1 MKFLIDYG
9 VSPLVVDK
17 IIQNNDEILI
27 KNAEFDSE
35 IVLNNIKY
43 FESIG
48 IKRIDDLLIERL
60 DLFFNKTDRLK
71 KEFNKLNISVSKNFI
86 GFLLSWDVKIFAFVP
101 LFTSKVKFIPPKDT
115 VKFVVGLDSKIS
127 KLYLPGV
134 PSLPCNSIRFCIDL
148 PLMLEF
154 SDLRN
159 LYN

>member
-17 IIQNNDEILI
+17 IIQNNDELLI

-71 KEFNKLNISVSKNFI
+71 KEFNKLNISVF
-86 GFLLSWDVKIFAFVP
+86 VKLINQDITNIE
-101 LFTSKVKFIPPKDT
+101 L
-115 VKFVVGLDSKIS
+115 
-127 KLYLPGV
+127 
-134 PSLPCNSIRFCIDL
+134 IDI
-148 PLMLEF
+148 
-154 SDLRN
+154 
-159 LYN
+159 Y